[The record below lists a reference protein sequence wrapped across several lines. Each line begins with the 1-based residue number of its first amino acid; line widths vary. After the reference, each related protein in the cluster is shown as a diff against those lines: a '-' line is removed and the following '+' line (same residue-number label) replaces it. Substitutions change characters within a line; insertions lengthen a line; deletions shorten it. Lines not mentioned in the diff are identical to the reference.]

1 MGTDLMVLIEKS
13 GLSQI
18 QKNLMVEKFGEAFL
32 IAKEWEEKACAI
44 EVTDANQ
51 TAEMKMAR
59 VGRLFLRE
67 KRIAIE
73 KTRKEMKESS
83 LREGKAI
90 DLIANTLKGL
100 IEPIEEYLDQQ
111 EHFVELKAKEAA
123 EQAERDRKAAEEAKE
138 EADRIAKEAADRAD
152 RERMR
157 LENERLRKEKAEA
170 DRLRHE
176 AEKKAADEKRVADEK
191 VRQEQLKTRQAEEA
205 QRKAEADRKTAIER
219 TRIVQ
224 EKKNEEI
231 KVIKVENITLKQQI
245 KNMVKCPNCGY
256 EINLPQ
262 E

>member
-1 MGTDLMVLIEKS
+1 METDLMVLIDKS

-18 QKNLMVEKFGEAFL
+18 QKDLMTEKFGDAFQ
-32 IAKEWEEKACAI
+32 IAKEWKEKAYAI

-170 DRLRHE
+170 DRLRH
-176 AEKKAADEKRVADEK
+176 
-191 VRQEQLKTRQAEEA
+191 
-205 QRKAEADRKTAIER
+205 
-219 TRIVQ
+219 
-224 EKKNEEI
+224 
-231 KVIKVENITLKQQI
+231 
-245 KNMVKCPNCGY
+245 
-256 EINLPQ
+256 
-262 E
+262 

>member
-1 MGTDLMVLIEKS
+1 METDLMVLIDKS

-18 QKNLMVEKFGEAFL
+18 QKDLMTEKFGDAFQ
-32 IAKEWEEKACAI
+32 IAKEWKEKAYAI

-73 KTRKEMKESS
+73 KTRKELVESS
-83 LREGKAI
+83 TRESQAI
-90 DLIANTLKGL
+90 NLIARTLKGL

-111 EHFVELKAKEAA
+111 EHFVELKAAKEAA
-123 EQAERDRKAAEEAKE
+123 EQAERDRKAAEAKE
-138 EADRIAKEAADRAD
+138 EADRTAKEAADRAE

-176 AEKKAADEKRVADEK
+176 AEKKAADEKRVAAGT
-191 VRQEQLKTRQAEEA
+191 V
-205 QRKAEADRKTAIER
+205 
-219 TRIVQ
+219 
-224 EKKNEEI
+224 
-231 KVIKVENITLKQQI
+231 
-245 KNMVKCPNCGY
+245 
-256 EINLPQ
+256 
-262 E
+262 